1 MTTGRKAELTM
12 VLSQMETLI
21 DRLDE
26 LGQEEAADMASLP
39 KRSPERKRAQE
50 LCDGIDDAIDS
61 LTDAIHCLEEGMD
74 PES

>member
-1 MTTGRKAELTM
+1 MTTQRKAELTM
-12 VLSQMETLI
+12 ILSQMEALI

-26 LGQEEAADMASLP
+26 LEQEEAAEMAALP
-39 KRSPERKRAQE
+39 KRAPERKRSQE

-74 PES
+74 PEA